1 MGRILLEW
9 CKEIQYPLF
18 IQSFFYEEYSV
29 SELDM
34 LTSIPCSMCVEF
46 DGYIALDN
54 ILSGRYYYGLQRC
67 IWRWFGG
74 L

>member
-1 MGRILLEW
+1 ML
-9 CKEIQYPLF
+9 

-34 LTSIPCSMCVEF
+34 LTSIPCSMCFEF

-54 ILSGRYYYGLQRC
+54 ILSGTIMVCSTVSG
-67 IWRWFGG
+67 GG
-74 L
+74 LGGCENFYFYLLLFCCLV